1 MTAILSIATFSSLA
15 GISLELGVLGVL
27 SQHDLRLTY
36 VSPPVFGNIWREG
49 GWWLWWKYWFHIQ
62 GWGWVGYWTDNLSEV
77 GVLVIISDPINH
89 QSMILSKGV
98 RHGDMCEKLY
108 SAKTQFNTFLKI
120 FYISMSSPP
129 RPRVI
134 VSKYSHERSSES
146 WSHYNSV
153 DCSLFS
159 THSSSSSLT
168 VMAYVAQST
177 KENSP
182 VKYDFLNCKKNLTKI
197 TSEWRRFIRC
207 IVMWTV
213 AGAVTLEI

>member
-1 MTAILSIATFSSLA
+1 
-15 GISLELGVLGVL
+15 
-27 SQHDLRLTY
+27 
-36 VSPPVFGNIWREG
+36 
-49 GWWLWWKYWFHIQ
+49 
-62 GWGWVGYWTDNLSEV
+62 
-77 GVLVIISDPINH
+77 
-89 QSMILSKGV
+89 MILSKGV
-98 RHGDMCEKLY
+98 RHGDMCEILY

-153 DCSLFS
+153 DCSLLS

-177 KENSP
+177 NENSP
-182 VKYDFLNCKKNLTKI
+182 VKYDLLNSKKKLTKI